1 MTNKSEMWDLEIHE
15 IKIGGTKDGLSYF
28 QGQVLKKF
36 INGRSEPPI
45 KRVITHIIRDIIDG
59 EIQYQIYSADLYN
72 KDDIQLEK
80 VSINMPV
87 YLQMKTI
94 GYEG

>member
-1 MTNKSEMWDLEIHE
+1 MINKNEMWDLEIHE

-28 QGQVLKKF
+28 VGQVLKKF
-36 INGRSEPPI
+36 INGRSNPPI

-59 EIQYQIYSADLYN
+59 EIQYQVYSADIYN
-72 KDDIQLEK
+72 KQDIQLEK
-80 VSINMPV
+80 VCIDMPV

-94 GYEG
+94 GYED